1 MGVGLAMDKVVIV
14 IVVVAVGVGVAVI
27 MALAGEGVGAVV
39 VVVEVVVV
47 VVVATLISS
56 RRCSPLVRRAG
67 GGDNFCSRFSKRSS
81 SSSSLISGTTTNTC
95 NGVCCYSSNRVRQG
109 GCLPLRWVFLGPA
122 GCQAMMT
129 GHLSHPSSLQNFSSA
144 LQASSAASAAIRT
157 VKGVQ
162 SPVHSRKH
170 QPVSTKPPCCRLHSK
185 TKACPTP
192 SPNAVD
198 MCG

>member
-47 VVVATLISS
+47 VATLISS

-67 GGDNFCSRFSKRSS
+67 GGDNFCSRFSKRS